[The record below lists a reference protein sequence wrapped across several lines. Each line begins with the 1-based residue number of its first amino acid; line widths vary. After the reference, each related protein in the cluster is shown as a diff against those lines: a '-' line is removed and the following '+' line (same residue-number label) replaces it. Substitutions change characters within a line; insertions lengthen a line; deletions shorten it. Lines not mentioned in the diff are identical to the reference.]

1 MTNYIDKYIL
11 IDIIILVG
19 GKMKKL
25 DLEKIINTNKPELT
39 FLVGKTLCG
48 KTRLIQE
55 ITKKM
60 IKKHIPTLLYCFE
73 MPKTITI
80 NNIIERNSSELE
92 LNNLGIYLGTS
103 CYIEKMYDQIK
114 ELKLKENIKFIMIDE
129 ICSIL
134 TEKIYIMGRGDIIS
148 IIIKKLKELSKELN
162 IPILVTAPANI
173 ETREFKEN
181 PIKALSY
188 FCKEQSAKDYVDKI
202 ILINGNIKD
211 NNMNFIKKNI

>member
-1 MTNYIDKYIL
+1 
-11 IDIIILVG
+11 
-19 GKMKKL
+19 MKKL
-25 DLEKIINTNKPELT
+25 NLEKIINTNKPELT

-48 KTRLIQE
+48 KTKIIQE
-55 ITKKM
+55 ITKSM
-60 IKKHIPTLLYCFE
+60 IKKHIPTLLFCFE
-73 MPKTITI
+73 MPKIITI

-92 LNNLGIYLGTS
+92 LNNLGIHLGTS

-114 ELKLKENIKFIMIDE
+114 ELKIKENIKFIIIDG

-181 PIKALSY
+181 PIKVLSY
-188 FCKEQSAKDYVDKI
+188 FCKEQSAKDYVDRI
-202 ILINGNIKD
+202 ILLNGNIKN

>member
-1 MTNYIDKYIL
+1 
-11 IDIIILVG
+11 
-19 GKMKKL
+19 MKKL

-48 KTRLIQE
+48 KTTLIQE

-60 IKKHIPTLLYCFE
+60 IKKHIPTLLFCFE
-73 MPKTITI
+73 MPKIITI

-114 ELKLKENIKFIMIDE
+114 ELKLKENIKFIMIDG

-188 FCKEQSAKDYVDKI
+188 FCKEQSAIDYVNRI
-202 ILINGNIKD
+202 ILLNGNIKD